1 MNGKAAFVVS
11 VVLICAVIGSAVEVE
26 WTGKGADDLWSTPG
40 NWQGGNVPGPTDVIV
55 LSSPPDRGP
64 VIDSDVTCGEIRGP
78 AWSGD
83 RQSVDV
89 LAGANVKIGGW
100 WRYAEK
106 GESVGTINV
115 LGGKVTITGV
125 LRCSNG
131 SRAHGIVNVVDGVVK
146 ADGMFLSDTGGG
158 DLNVSGNS
166 LVEFVNNLTF
176 GGNRGKLPM
185 TINMNGGIIRV
196 GRELR
201 CPSSGD
207 RAGQATI
214 NLYGGIIDCASFS
227 HANAAYSLDITEGEL
242 TIKGDVTAE
251 MKEDI
256 ASGYIT
262 AFGGKDTVKCRYL
275 SGSDK
280 TIVTATNRKMA
291 HGPSPRNRSEN
302 IKPDSKLTWQA
313 GPGRGKKYNLYIG
326 MSLDAVGDSAKAV
339 KEGLSE
345 NTFAPE
351 LGFSKTYHW
360 RVDVIDEAGTVH
372 KGTTWQFITTD
383 GRAADPS
390 PVSQAQK
397 VASNVTLEWEG
408 GLNATSHK
416 VFFGSDPEK
425 LEDKGI
431 VSGNSF
437 KPEGLEF
444 AKQYYWRVD
453 AINTSWKQ
461 SPWKGKLWSF
471 TVDSG
476 KATDP
481 KPIDLAQWKPTEITL
496 SWKAARTTMAH
507 TVYISDKLEDVKKGT
522 KAVSKAQKHATY
534 TLDSLKE
541 ATTYYWRV
549 DQLTGDKVVKGD
561 IWKFSTVGMLDLKL
575 DLAVPQWYDR
585 MKPRPGNV
593 KPGWYT
599 LCHPGWADMYMHDG
613 VWLPIGKTTPDPEGI
628 LGTGIQ
634 LLIDN
639 GKGGNGAVM
648 SHGLCRGGLAGD
660 LPVFGIPEGDP
671 IANTYFYSCDWA
683 GQKTGDGLVLLKGLP
698 AGVYEVKS
706 YHNHWEPSEQQTRN
720 CHDHVSGMPPMP
732 SVSANPVPTE
742 GLPGSGAWAL
752 VKGTGK
758 GVVSLLEAKNV
769 KVTSVLKDEEVATS
783 LIKFSTDGSDVLI
796 IYEAP
801 DNTYPDRARSGREG
815 SRGIWNAFELK
826 LVSWNNKSR

>member
-1 MNGKAAFVVS
+1 MIS
-11 VVLICAVIGSAVEVE
+11 RISIITLILIVGSAFAAEQSE
-26 WTGKGADDLWSTPG
+26 WTGKGADDLWTTPG
-40 NWQGGNVPGPTDVIV
+40 NWKSGEIPGATDIIV
-55 LSSPPDRGP
+55 LSAPPERGP

-78 AWSGD
+78 AWRGD
-83 RQSVDV
+83 RQSLDV
-89 LAGANVKIGGW
+89 IEGGNVTIGGW
-100 WRYAEK
+100 LRYAEK
-106 GESVGTINV
+106 GNSVGIVNV
-115 LGGKVTITGV
+115 LRGNVTVIGI

-131 SRAHGIVNVVDGVVK
+131 SRAHGIVNVVDGVIK

-166 LVEFVNNLTF
+166 LVEFINNLTF

-201 CPSSGD
+201 CLNSGE
-207 RAGQATI
+207 RAGQSFI
-214 NLYGGIIDCASFS
+214 NLYGGTIECASFS
-227 HANAAYSLDITEGEL
+227 HSEAKYTMDITEGEL
-242 TIKGDVTAE
+242 MIKGDVTAE
-251 MKEDI
+251 IAKDI

-262 AFGGKDTVKCRYL
+262 AFGGKDTVSCRYL
-275 SGSDK
+275 SGSDR
-280 TIVTATNRKMA
+280 TIVTATNRKKA
-291 HGPSPRNRSEN
+291 HTPSPGNRIEN
-302 IKPDSKLTWQA
+302 VKADSKLTWQL
-313 GPGRGKKYNLYIG
+313 GHGGKKYNLYIG
-326 MSLDAVGDSAKAV
+326 TSLDAVGDSAKPV
-339 KEGLSE
+339 KQGLTV
-345 NTFAPE
+345 NTFDPE
-351 LGFSKTYHW
+351 LGFNKTYHW
-360 RVDVIDEAGTVH
+360 RVDVIDQAGKLH

-383 GRAADPS
+383 GTASDPS
-390 PVSQAQK
+390 PAIETVN
-397 VASNVTLEWEG
+397 VASNSSLTWKG

-416 VFFGSDPEK
+416 VFFGSDPAK
-425 LEDKGI
+425 LVDKGI

-437 KPEGLEF
+437 KPEELQF
-444 AKQYYWRVD
+444 AKKYYWRVD
-453 AINTSWKQ
+453 AINASWKQ

-476 KATDP
+476 KAINP
-481 KPIDLAQWKPTEITL
+481 KPIDQAQWKPTKTTL
-496 SWKAARTTMAH
+496 SWKAARTTTAH
-507 TVYISDKLEDVKKGT
+507 TVYLSDKLEDVKNAT
-522 KAVSKAQKHATY
+522 KAVSKAQKGTTY
-534 TLDSLKE
+534 TPANLKE

-549 DQLTGDKVVKGD
+549 DQVHGDKLVKSD

-575 DLAVPQWYDR
+575 DLAVPQWNDR
-585 MKPRPGNV
+585 TKPRPGNV
-593 KPGWYT
+593 KPGWFT

-613 VWLPIGKTTPDPEGI
+613 VWLPLDQSYKIDKEGI

-648 SHGLCRGGLAGD
+648 GHGLCRGGLAGD
-660 LPVFGIPEGDP
+660 LPVFGIPEGEP

-683 GQKTGDGLVLLKGLP
+683 GQKNGDGLVLLKGLP

-706 YHNHWEPSEQQTRN
+706 YHNHWEPSQQQTRN

-732 SVSANPVPTE
+732 SVSAKPVPTE
-742 GLPGSGAWAL
+742 GLPGSGAWDL

-758 GVVSLLEAKNV
+758 GVVSLLEAKDV
-769 KVTSVLKDEEVATS
+769 KVTSVLKDDEVATS

-801 DNTYPDRARSGREG
+801 DNSYPDRARSGREG

-826 LVSWNNKSR
+826 MVSWSK